1 MIKPAKLLLAIMS
14 LTAFSVPTL
23 SWATNGYITHGTS
36 IAEKGMAGA
45 GAANSHD
52 SLAAA
57 TNPAGMV
64 WQGDRYDIGAAIFS
78 PMRSYTVTVA
88 PSSPSSLALGTVDS
102 DNEAF
107 LIPQYGQNW
116 MLDSDSSIG
125 VSVFGNGG
133 MNTEY
138 PTGGGPGTFGAGK
151 AGVDLAQLFIATTY
165 AQMISDSASWGVSGI
180 IAY

>member
-14 LTAFSVPTL
+14 LTAFSAPTL
-23 SWATNGYITHGTS
+23 SWATNGYFTHGTS

-78 PMRSYTVTVA
+78 PMRSYTVTGTPPVPLA
-88 PSSPSSLALGTVDS
+88 PSVLLLEPSTVTMRH
-102 DNEAF
+102 F
-107 LIPQYGQNW
+107 
-116 MLDSDSSIG
+116 
-125 VSVFGNGG
+125 
-133 MNTEY
+133 
-138 PTGGGPGTFGAGK
+138 
-151 AGVDLAQLFIATTY
+151 
-165 AQMISDSASWGVSGI
+165 
-180 IAY
+180 